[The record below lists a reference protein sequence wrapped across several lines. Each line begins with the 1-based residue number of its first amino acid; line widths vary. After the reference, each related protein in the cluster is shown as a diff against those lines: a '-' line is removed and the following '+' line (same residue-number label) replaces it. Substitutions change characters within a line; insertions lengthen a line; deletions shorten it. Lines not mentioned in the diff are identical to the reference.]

1 MLIKTN
7 QPKASITQP
16 KSKIEVSFLDVLQS
30 NILLTEF
37 ENILT
42 IKRGKMMPAL
52 KIEQIY
58 EKIYSIESILNS
70 AVKESDSG
78 LSLDNM
84 KEFALNL
91 GALQMV
97 NMLPHMDLIPVET

>member
-1 MLIKTN
+1 
-7 QPKASITQP
+7 
-16 KSKIEVSFLDVLQS
+16 
-30 NILLTEF
+30 
-37 ENILT
+37 
-42 IKRGKMMPAL
+42 MPAL

-97 NMLPHMDLIPVET
+97 NMLPHMDLIPVETQNRINLLMGEAQRKLTK